1 MLLFLLSLIKKH
13 GIELSEE
20 ELQTIFEYIKKQEQK
35 NEKIELFFEEQS
47 ELNEAKK
54 GDNYITPI
62 PVQRQ

>member
-1 MLLFLLSLIKKH
+1 MLLFLLGIIKKH
-13 GIELSEE
+13 GIELTKE
-20 ELQTIFEYIKKQEQK
+20 ELQTMYGYIKKQEQK

-47 ELNEAKK
+47 ELIEAKK

>member
-1 MLLFLLSLIKKH
+1 MLLFLLGIIKKH
-13 GIELSEE
+13 GIELTKE
-20 ELQTIFEYIKKQEQK
+20 ELQTMYGYIKKQEQK